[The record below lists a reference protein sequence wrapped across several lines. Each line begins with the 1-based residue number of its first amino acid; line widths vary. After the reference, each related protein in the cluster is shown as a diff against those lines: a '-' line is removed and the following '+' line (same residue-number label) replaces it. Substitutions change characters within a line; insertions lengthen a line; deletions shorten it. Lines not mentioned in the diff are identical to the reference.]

1 MARKGARLHIVAAA
15 EIATV
20 FDELRS
26 VSDEWLSAKA
36 QREKSFSL
44 GHFDRAYLDHFDV
57 AVVTIDDRIIAFAN
71 LWLTAN
77 RKEASVDLMRHRA
90 DAPPGTMDF
99 LMVNLM
105 LWARQAGYARFSIG
119 MAPLSGIEDR
129 RLAPAWAKAA
139 AFIFRHG
146 ERFYG
151 FRGLRTYKEKF
162 APGWEPRYI
171 AGPGGIGLL
180 KGLRDLSRLIGRPQP
195 RHYLTPAPAEPVQPP
210 AKVPQP

>member
-1 MARKGARLHIVAAA
+1 
-15 EIATV
+15 
-20 FDELRS
+20 
-26 VSDEWLSAKA
+26 
-36 QREKSFSL
+36 
-44 GHFDRAYLDHFDV
+44 
-57 AVVTIDDRIIAFAN
+57 
-71 LWLTAN
+71 
-77 RKEASVDLMRHRA
+77 MRHRS

-99 LMVNLM
+99 LLVNLM
-105 LWARQAGYARFSIG
+105 LWAQAQGYARFSLG

-180 KGLRDLSRLIGRPQP
+180 QGLRDLSRLIGRPQP
-195 RHYLTPAPAEPVQPP
+195 AQYPDTNKNMTLPT
-210 AKVPQP
+210 KNSK